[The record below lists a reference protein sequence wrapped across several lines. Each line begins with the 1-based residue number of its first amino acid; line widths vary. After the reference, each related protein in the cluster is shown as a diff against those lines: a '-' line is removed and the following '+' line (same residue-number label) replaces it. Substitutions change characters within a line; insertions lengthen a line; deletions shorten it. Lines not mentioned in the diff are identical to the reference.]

1 LSNHVFEDLR
11 RTKAPNNAIRW
22 INMVVLTYDLEGKGR
37 VDRHGG
43 ARGGVDSGASEGEG
57 VDMDVEGVRRG

>member
-1 LSNHVFEDLR
+1 
-11 RTKAPNNAIRW
+11 
-22 INMVVLTYDLEGKGR
+22 VLTYDLEGKGR

-57 VDMDVEGVRRG
+57 VDMDVERLGAVEPRGRLRRRDEG